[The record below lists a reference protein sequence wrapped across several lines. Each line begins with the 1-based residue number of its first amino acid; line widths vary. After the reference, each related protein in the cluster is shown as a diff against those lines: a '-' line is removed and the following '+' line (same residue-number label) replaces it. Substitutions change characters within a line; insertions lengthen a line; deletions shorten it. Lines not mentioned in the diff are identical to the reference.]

1 MHKYLLITVVFLFGL
16 APAVQ
21 AGTCNWK
28 FYVRNNTDVNIEVT
42 KVSTRTGGLWKTQWT
57 NSSATYGQTIHPGD
71 REMLGD
77 PWREVEFSFDT
88 DTACNANKEIDF
100 KVQFECLSGDTKGD
114 KHVRKAL
121 NKSRDGTHTVKI
133 PECTDYTS

>member
-1 MHKYLLITVVFLFGL
+1 MNKLLLVAALFLFGI
-16 APAVQ
+16 APSLQ

-42 KVSTRTGGLWKTQWT
+42 KVSTRTGGLWKVQWT
-57 NSSATYGQTIHPGD
+57 NGLATYGQRISAGD

-100 KVQFECLSGDTKGD
+100 KVQFECESGETEGE
-114 KHVRKAL
+114 KHIRKAL
-121 NKSRDGTHTVKI
+121 NKPRDGTHTVKI